1 MSAQDFYLTIA
12 KPLRA
17 SELKVVGSR
26 FIADLYPVSTKEEVE
41 SYLDRIHKE
50 FYDASHHCYA
60 FRIGANAEQVRAA
73 DDGEP
78 SGTAGKPILMVIEGA
93 KLTNVLCVVTRY
105 FGGTKLGTGGLA
117 RAYADAAK
125 LAVEDAEIK
134 TVYHMKEL
142 RLTYSFD
149 DMSGVER
156 MVAKYGAEKLE
167 STYSNDVQ
175 MWIAIRQSLVEEFEK
190 EIVES
195 FHGKIIVTHPEKQV
209 QLHS

>member
-1 MSAQDFYLTIA
+1 MSQDFYLTIS
-12 KPLRA
+12 KPFRA
-17 SELKVVGSR
+17 TELKVVGSR
-26 FIADLYPVSTKEEVE
+26 FIADLYPVSTKEEIE
-41 SYLDRIHKE
+41 SYLDRIRKE

-60 FRIGANAEQVRAA
+60 FRLGANAEQVRAA

-125 LAVEDAEIK
+125 LAVEDAQIK

-156 MVAKYGAEKLE
+156 MIAKYGAEKLE
-167 STYSNDVQ
+167 SVYSDTVE
-175 MWIAIRQSLVEEFEK
+175 MRISIRQSLVEEFKK
-190 EIVES
+190 ELVES
-195 FHGKIIVTHPEKQV
+195 LLGRVTIDP
-209 QLHS
+209 S

>member
-1 MSAQDFYLTIA
+1 MSIQDFYLTIA

-26 FIADLYPVSTKEEVE
+26 FIADLYPVSTEEEVE
-41 SYLDRIHKE
+41 SYLDRIRKE

-60 FRIGANAEQVRAA
+60 FRLGANAEQVRAA

-93 KLTNVLCVVTRY
+93 KLTNVLCVVARY

-125 LAVEDAEIK
+125 LAVEAAEIK

-156 MVAKYGAEKLE
+156 MIVKYDAEKLE
-167 STYSNDVQ
+167 SVYSDDVE
-175 MWIAIRQSLVEEFEK
+175 MRIAIRQSLVEEFSK
-190 EIVES
+190 ELVES
-195 FHGKIIVTHPEKQV
+195 LLGRVTIDP
-209 QLHS
+209 S

>member
-1 MSAQDFYLTIA
+1 MSQDFYLTIA

-26 FIADLYPVSTKEEVE
+26 FIADLYPVSTKEEIE
-41 SYLDRIHKE
+41 SYLERIRKE

-60 FRIGANAEQVRAA
+60 FRLGANGELIRAA

-125 LAVEDAEIK
+125 LAVEDAEIR

-142 RLTYSFD
+142 RLTYAFD

-156 MVAKYGAEKLE
+156 MLAKYGAHKLE
-167 STYSNDVQ
+167 SEYSDDVK
-175 MWIAIRQSLVEEFEK
+175 MRIAIRELLVKEFSK
-190 EIVES
+190 DLVDVFSGRVNITS
-195 FHGKIIVTHPEKQV
+195 
-209 QLHS
+209 

>member
-1 MSAQDFYLTIA
+1 MSQDFYLTIA

-26 FIADLYPVSTKEEVE
+26 FIADLYPVSTKEEIE
-41 SYLDRIHKE
+41 SYLDRIRKE
-50 FYDASHHCYA
+50 FYDGSHHCYA
-60 FRIGANAEQVRAA
+60 YRIGANAEQVRAA

-125 LAVEDAEIK
+125 LAVEDAEIR

-142 RLTYSFD
+142 RLTYAFD

-156 MVAKYGAEKLE
+156 MLAKYGAEKLE
-167 STYSNDVQ
+167 SVYSDTVE
-175 MWIAIRQSLVEEFEK
+175 MRTSIRGSLVEEFIKEVIDSFQGKVEVTSAEK
-190 EIVES
+190 
-195 FHGKIIVTHPEKQV
+195 PV
-209 QLHS
+209 QPHS

>member
-1 MSAQDFYLTIA
+1 MSQDFYLTIS

-17 SELKVVGSR
+17 AELKVVGSR

-41 SYLDRIHKE
+41 SYLDRIRKE

-60 FRIGANAEQVRAA
+60 FRLGANAEQVRAA

-156 MVAKYGAEKLE
+156 MIAKYGAEKLE
-167 STYSNDVQ
+167 SVYSDTVE
-175 MWIAIRQSLVEEFEK
+175 MRIALRQSHAEEFSK
-190 EIVES
+190 ELVDVFS
-195 FHGKIIVTHPEKQV
+195 GRVNII
-209 QLHS
+209 S

>member
-1 MSAQDFYLTIA
+1 MSQDFYLTIT
-12 KPLRA
+12 KPFRA

-26 FIADLYPVSTKEEVE
+26 FIADLYPVSTKEEIE
-41 SYLDRIHKE
+41 SYLERIRKE

-60 FRIGANAEQVRAA
+60 FRLGANGEQVRAA

-125 LAVEDAEIK
+125 LAIEDAEIR

-156 MVAKYGAEKLE
+156 MIAKYGAEKIASE
-167 STYSNDVQ
+167 YSDTVEMQ
-175 MWIAIRQSLVEEFEK
+175 IAIRESLAREFIEEAIEAFA
-190 EIVES
+190 
-195 FHGKIIVTHPEKQV
+195 GRLRVTT
-209 QLHS
+209 

>member
-1 MSAQDFYLTIA
+1 MSQTDFYLTIA

-17 SELKVVGSR
+17 AELKVVGSR
-26 FIADLYPVSTKEEVE
+26 FIADLYPVSTKEEIE
-41 SYLDRIHKE
+41 SYLERIRKE

-60 FRIGANAEQVRAA
+60 FRLGANAEQVRAA

-125 LAVEDAEIK
+125 LAMEDAQIK

-149 DMSGVER
+149 DMSGIER
-156 MVAKYGAEKLE
+156 MIAKYGAEKLE
-167 STYSNDVQ
+167 SIYSDTVE
-175 MWIAIRQSLVEEFEK
+175 MRISIRQSLVEEFIK
-190 EIVES
+190 EVIDS
-195 FHGKIIVTHPEKQV
+195 FQGRVTV
-209 QLHS
+209 V

>member
-1 MSAQDFYLTIA
+1 MSQDFYLTIS

-17 SELKVVGSR
+17 AELKVVGSR

-41 SYLDRIHKE
+41 SYLERIRKE
-50 FYDASHHCYA
+50 FYDATHHCYA
-60 FRIGANAEQVRAA
+60 FRLGANAELTRAA

-78 SGTAGKPILMVIEGA
+78 SGTAGKPILMVLEGA
-93 KLTNVLCVVTRY
+93 KLTNVLCIVTRY

-142 RLTYSFD
+142 RLTYAFD

-156 MVAKYGAEKLE
+156 MFAKYGAQKLE
-167 STYSNDVQ
+167 SEYSDNVT
-175 MWIAIRQSLVEEFEK
+175 MRVSLRESLIEEFTK
-190 EIVES
+190 EVIELLL
-195 FHGKIIVTHPEKQV
+195 GRVTIDP
-209 QLHS
+209 S

>member
-1 MSAQDFYLTIA
+1 MSQDFYLTIS

-17 SELKVVGSR
+17 AELKVVGSR
-26 FIADLYPVSTKEEVE
+26 FIADIYPVSTKEEIE
-41 SYLDRIHKE
+41 SYLERIRKE

-60 FRIGANAEQVRAA
+60 FRLGANAEQVRAA

-78 SGTAGKPILMVIEGA
+78 SGTAGKPILMIIEGA

-125 LAVEDAEIK
+125 LAIEDAEIK

-142 RLTYSFD
+142 RLAYSFD

-156 MVAKYGAEKLE
+156 MIAKYGAEKLE
-167 STYSNDVQ
+167 SVYSDTVT
-175 MWIAIRQSLVEEFEK
+175 MRVTIRQSLVSEFKK
-190 EIVES
+190 EVVDS
-195 FHGKIIVTHPEKQV
+195 FHGKVIVDLVQKQV
-209 QLHS
+209 

>member
-1 MSAQDFYLTIA
+1 MSQTDFYLTIA

-17 SELKVVGSR
+17 AELKVVGSR
-26 FIADLYPVSTKEEVE
+26 FIANLYPVSTKEEVE
-41 SYLDRIHKE
+41 LYLERIGKE
-50 FYDASHHCYA
+50 FYDATHHCYA
-60 FRIGANAEQVRAA
+60 YRLGANAELTRAA

-125 LAVEDAEIK
+125 LAVGDAEIK

-142 RLTYSFD
+142 RLIYSFD

-156 MVAKYGAEKLE
+156 MIAKYGAEKLE
-167 STYSNDVQ
+167 SIYSDTVE
-175 MWIAIRQSLVEEFEK
+175 MRISIRQSLEEEFIK
-190 EIVES
+190 EVIDS
-195 FHGKIIVTHPEKQV
+195 FQGRVAV
-209 QLHS
+209 V

>member
-1 MSAQDFYLTIA
+1 MSQTDFYLTIA

-17 SELKVVGSR
+17 AELKVVGSR
-26 FIADLYPVSTKEEVE
+26 FIADFYHVSTKEEIE
-41 SYLDRIHKE
+41 SYLERIRKE

-60 FRIGANAEQVRAA
+60 FRFGANAEQVRAA

-93 KLTNVLCVVTRY
+93 KLTNVLCIVTRY

-125 LAVEDAEIK
+125 LAVEDAQIK
-134 TVYHMKEL
+134 TIYHMKEL
-142 RLTYSFD
+142 RLNYCFD

-156 MVAKYGAEKLE
+156 MIAKYGAEKLE
-167 STYSNDVQ
+167 SIYSNTVE
-175 MWIAIRQSLVEEFEK
+175 MRISIRQSVVEEFIK
-190 EIVES
+190 EIIDS
-195 FHGKIIVTHPEKQV
+195 FQGRVAAV
-209 QLHS
+209 

>member
-1 MSAQDFYLTIA
+1 MSQTDFYLTIA

-17 SELKVVGSR
+17 AELKVVGSR
-26 FIADLYPVSTKEEVE
+26 FIADLYPVSTKEEIE
-41 SYLDRIHKE
+41 SYLERIRKE

-60 FRIGANAEQVRAA
+60 FRLSANAEQVRAA

-93 KLTNVLCVVTRY
+93 KLMNVLCVVTRY

-117 RAYADAAK
+117 RAYADVAK

-134 TVYHMKEL
+134 TVYLMQEL
-142 RLTYSFD
+142 RLMYSFD

-156 MVAKYGAEKLE
+156 MIAKYGAGKLE
-167 STYSNDVQ
+167 SIYSDKVE
-175 MWIAIRQSLVEEFEK
+175 MRMAIRQSLVEEFIK
-190 EIVES
+190 EIIDS
-195 FHGKIIVTHPEKQV
+195 FQGRVTAV
-209 QLHS
+209 

>member
-1 MSAQDFYLTIA
+1 MSQTDFYLTIA

-17 SELKVVGSR
+17 AELKVVGSR
-26 FIADLYPVSTKEEVE
+26 FIANLYPVSTKEEIE
-41 SYLDRIHKE
+41 SYLERIRKE

-60 FRIGANAEQVRAA
+60 FRLGANAEQVRAA

-125 LAVEDAEIK
+125 LDMEDAQIK

-156 MVAKYGAEKLE
+156 MIAKYGAEKLE
-167 STYSNDVQ
+167 SIYSDTVE
-175 MWIAIRQSLVEEFEK
+175 MRISIRQSLVEEFIK
-190 EIVES
+190 EIIDS
-195 FHGKIIVTHPEKQV
+195 FQGRVAV
-209 QLHS
+209 V

>member
-1 MSAQDFYLTIA
+1 MSQDFYLTIS

-17 SELKVVGSR
+17 AELKVVGSR

-41 SYLDRIHKE
+41 SYLERIRKE

-60 FRIGANAEQVRAA
+60 FRLGANAEQVRAA

-125 LAVEDAEIK
+125 LAVEDAQIK

-156 MVAKYGAEKLE
+156 MIAKFGAEKLE
-167 STYSNDVQ
+167 SVYSNDVT
-175 MWIAIRQSLVEEFEK
+175 MRVSLRESLLEEFTNEV
-190 EIVES
+190 IES
-195 FHGKIIVTHPEKQV
+195 LLGKVTIEPSLPDAPSE
-209 QLHS
+209 

>member
-1 MSAQDFYLTIA
+1 MSQDFYLTIA

-17 SELKVVGSR
+17 AELKITGSR
-26 FIADLYPVSTKEEVE
+26 FIADVYPVITKDEIE
-41 SYLDRIHKE
+41 SYLEHIRKE

-60 FRIGANAEQVRAA
+60 FRLGANGEQVRAA

-78 SGTAGKPILMVIEGA
+78 SGTAGKPILMVLEGA

-125 LAVEDAEIK
+125 LAIEDAEIR

-156 MVAKYGAEKLE
+156 MIAKYGAEKIASE
-167 STYSNDVQ
+167 YSDTVEMQ
-175 MWIAIRQSLVEEFEK
+175 IAIRESLAREFIEEAIEAFA
-190 EIVES
+190 
-195 FHGKIIVTHPEKQV
+195 GRLRVTT
-209 QLHS
+209 

>member
-1 MSAQDFYLTIA
+1 MSAQDLYLTIA

-17 SELKVVGSR
+17 TELKVVGSR

-41 SYLDRIHKE
+41 SYLDRIRKE

-60 FRIGANAEQVRAA
+60 FRLGANAEHVRAA

-93 KLTNVLCVVTRY
+93 QLTNVLCVVTRY

-134 TVYHMKEL
+134 TVYLMKEL
-142 RLTYSFD
+142 WLTYSFD

-156 MVAKYGAEKLE
+156 MIAKFTAEKVE
-167 STYSNDVQ
+167 SVYSDNVK
-175 MWIAIRQSLVEEFEK
+175 MRIAIRQSLVEEFEK
-190 EIVES
+190 EVIDS
-195 FHGKIIVTHPEKQV
+195 FNGKVRVAQSEKPVQPHP
-209 QLHS
+209 

>member
-1 MSAQDFYLTIA
+1 MSQTDFCLTIA

-17 SELKVVGSR
+17 AELKVVGSR
-26 FIADLYPVSTKEEVE
+26 FIANLYPVSTKEEIE
-41 SYLDRIHKE
+41 SYLERIRKE

-60 FRIGANAEQVRAA
+60 FRLGANAEQVRAA

-117 RAYADAAK
+117 RAYTDAAK
-125 LAVEDAEIK
+125 LAMEDAQIK

-156 MVAKYGAEKLE
+156 MIAKYGAEKLE
-167 STYSNDVQ
+167 SIYSDTVE
-175 MWIAIRQSLVEEFEK
+175 MRISIRQSFVEVFIK
-190 EIVES
+190 EIIDS
-195 FHGKIIVTHPEKQV
+195 FQGRVAV
-209 QLHS
+209 V

>member
-1 MSAQDFYLTIA
+1 M
-12 KPLRA
+12 
-17 SELKVVGSR
+17 
-26 FIADLYPVSTKEEVE
+26 E
-41 SYLDRIHKE
+41 SYLERFRKE

-60 FRIGANAEQVRAA
+60 FRLGVNGEQVRAA

-125 LAVEDAEIK
+125 LAVEDAQIK
-134 TVYHMKEL
+134 TVYHMNEL

-156 MVAKYGAEKLE
+156 MIAKYGAEKLE
-167 STYSNDVQ
+167 SVYSDDVK
-175 MWIAIRQSLVEEFEK
+175 MRIAIRQSLVEEFSK
-190 EIVES
+190 ELVEVFS
-195 FHGKIIVTHPEKQV
+195 GRVNIIP
-209 QLHS
+209 

>member
-1 MSAQDFYLTIA
+1 MSQTDFYLTIA

-17 SELKVVGSR
+17 EELKVVGSR
-26 FIADLYPVSTKEEVE
+26 FIADMYPVSTKEEVE
-41 SYLDRIHKE
+41 SYLERIHKE
-50 FYDASHHCYA
+50 FYDATHHCYA
-60 FRIGANAEQVRAA
+60 YRLGANAELIRAA

-125 LAVEDAEIK
+125 LAVEIAEVR

-156 MVAKYGAEKLE
+156 MVAKYGAQKLE
-167 STYSNDVQ
+167 NNYSDIVE
-175 MWIAIRQSLVEEFEK
+175 MKVSLRESLVEEFTK
-190 EIVES
+190 EIVEA
-195 FHGKIIVTHPEKQV
+195 FAGRLTVT
-209 QLHS
+209 S

>member
-1 MSAQDFYLTIA
+1 MSQDFYLTIS

-17 SELKVVGSR
+17 AELKVVGSR
-26 FIADLYPVSTKEEVE
+26 FIADLYPLSTKEEVE
-41 SYLDRIHKE
+41 SYLERIRKE

-60 FRIGANAEQVRAA
+60 FRLGANAEQVRAA

-78 SGTAGKPILMVIEGA
+78 SGTAGKPILMVLEGA

-125 LAVEDAEIK
+125 LAVEDAQIK
-134 TVYHMKEL
+134 TVYRMKEL

-156 MVAKYGAEKLE
+156 MIAKYGAEKLE
-167 STYSNDVQ
+167 SVYSNDVT
-175 MWIAIRQSLVEEFEK
+175 MRVSLRESLIEEFTK
-190 EIVES
+190 EVIES
-195 FHGKIIVTHPEKQV
+195 LLGKVTIE
-209 QLHS
+209 HSLPDVPSE